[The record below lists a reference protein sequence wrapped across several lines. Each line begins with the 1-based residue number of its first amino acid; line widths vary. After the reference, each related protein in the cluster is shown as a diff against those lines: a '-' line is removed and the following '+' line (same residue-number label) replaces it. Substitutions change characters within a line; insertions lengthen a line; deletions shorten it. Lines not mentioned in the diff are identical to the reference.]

1 MFWLLAFIAGLVRGY
16 SGFGFA
22 MLLALGLMTRL
33 PPAEAVPVALIL
45 DVLCSVSLWPGAVR
59 TFHRGVLLRLLLGM
73 LLAVPLGAWL
83 LLWVPGRIMVP
94 LVAVCCLAGGLLVL
108 WRPGQTTPLRP
119 GMALPAGLA
128 SGLATT
134 MASAGGP
141 PLILYLLR
149 SGLDARQLRGTAV
162 LFFVASSAC
171 SLLGLSAAGVL
182 GQQQWQ
188 LAFGLAL
195 PALAG
200 NLLGQWLH
208 SRWQPLSMRGLVG
221 GLLVLLSGVSLVR
234 GLAGL

>member
-1 MFWLLAFIAGLVRGY
+1 MFCLLAFTAGLVRGY

-33 PPAEAVPVALIL
+33 PPAEAVPVALLL
-45 DVLCSVSLWPGAVR
+45 DVACSISLWPGALR
-59 TFHRGVLLRLLLGM
+59 DFHRGVLWRLLLGM

-83 LLWVPGRIMVP
+83 LAWMPARVMAP
-94 LVAVCCLAGGLLVL
+94 LVAACCLAGGLLVL
-108 WRPGQTTPLRP
+108 WKPGQSKPVCP

-162 LFFVASSAC
+162 LFFVVSSAC
-171 SLLGLSAAGVL
+171 ALFGLGAAGVL
-182 GQQQWQ
+182 GGDQLLLALQ
-188 LAFGLAL
+188 LAW
-195 PALAG
+195 PALIG

-208 SRWQPLSMRGLVG
+208 PRWQPLSLQVLVG
-221 GLLVLLSGVSLVR
+221 GLLVLLSAVSLGNALLR
-234 GLAGL
+234 L

>member
-1 MFWLLAFIAGLVRGY
+1 MFGLLAFTAGLVRGY

-33 PPAEAVPVALIL
+33 PPAQAVPVALLL
-45 DVLCSVSLWPGAVR
+45 DVVCSVSLWPGALR
-59 TFHRGVLLRLLLGM
+59 AFHRGVLLRLLLGM

-83 LLWVPGRIMVP
+83 LLWLPARIMAP
-94 LVAVCCLAGGLLVL
+94 LVALCCLLGGLLVL
-108 WRPGQTTPLRP
+108 WRPGEVRPLRP

-162 LFFVASSAC
+162 LFFVASSGCA
-171 SLLGLSAAGVL
+171 LLGLGASGVL
-182 GQQQWQ
+182 GESQLMLALQ
-188 LAFGLAL
+188 LAM
-195 PALAG
+195 PALLG

-208 SRWQPLSMRGLVG
+208 SCWQPLSLRVLVG
-221 GLLVLLSGVSLVR
+221 GLLVLLSAASL
-234 GLAGL
+234 GHALLQG